1 MVNMNKNIGNDLLTF
16 AGVMGVVIATFYIT
30 ATVSNIM
37 NIRKLNMEI
46 KNIQDKE
53 DRDDINKNII

>member
-1 MVNMNKNIGNDLLTF
+1 MTKNVNSDLLTF

-46 KNIQDKE
+46 KNIKDKE
-53 DRDDINKNII
+53 DKEVINNKII